1 MIYKV
6 IIIINMIWC
15 MWYLR
20 LSVDGQGV
28 VQTRNF
34 PAKELQKESEQKFDY
49 LNIWV

>member
-20 LSVDGQGV
+20 LSVDGQVG
-28 VQTRNF
+28 VQTRYF
-34 PAKELQKESEQKFDY
+34 LAKKLQNELEEKFDY
-49 LNIWV
+49 LNLW